1 MDIGASYSSY
11 NCNYV
16 VVVIVVIVVIDQCY
30 DNGFLVTMMR
40 VRLERC

>member
-16 VVVIVVIVVIDQCY
+16 VVVVIVVIDQCY